1 MSSSSSPSDSRPP
14 AGPLR
19 LGLAALLPFVVLLL
33 PAGPPGSA
41 LGPSAL
47 LPALFAISLAFATA
61 RTIVPL
67 AGGVWLGVSM
77 LLWEQGLRWSA
88 PFVALFE
95 GVRSFIV
102 SNSVYR
108 GPSTLPGCESDGWCA
123 AVARAG
129 GADNPD
135 LAVCGADGVC
145 ELLPAGLSYGVQ
157 SFQLAV
163 LGFVFVLIGTV
174 ALVVRAGGIAGVADR
189 FVVFARSARS
199 TRLISFFL
207 GLFVFFDDYANTL
220 IVGGTMRPL
229 ADRMRI
235 SREKLAW
242 IVDSTAAPVAG
253 LSVLSTWVAFEVS
266 QFAPQLGVVGLDEA
280 AGYSVFLQTI
290 PYRFYCILS
299 LVMVGMVCLTSRDF
313 GPMLVAEQRAH
324 RTGAVFRPGARP
336 MSASGTSDSD
346 AKEGIPHLAR
356 VALIPIGAMIF
367 SILALFW
374 IQGESSHASHIGTGL
389 GFAHLQEVLR
399 GVEDNTY
406 LLFKG
411 SCVGLVLAVSLALG
425 MRLLSPREV
434 VEAVFS
440 GSRTLGMAVGIL
452 FLAWAMAAV
461 CKGLGTGEYLKLLA
475 PHIPALLLPIGLFLI
490 ACVISFATGSSW
502 STMGILLPIIID
514 LAATVGAGT
523 PLGAMGMVII
533 TIGAVLDGSIF
544 GDHCSP
550 ISDTTLLSSAAA
562 GSDHMDHVKTQ
573 APYAVVVMLVALL
586 LGYLPVS
593 AGLSVWLSL
602 PIAVM
607 AVIGLVIG
615 IGRRAED

>member
-1 MSSSSSPSDSRPP
+1 MTPSESRSRV
-14 AGPLR
+14 GPVR
-19 LGLAALLPFVVLLL
+19 VGLAALLPFVVLLL
-33 PAGPPGSA
+33 PDGGPGSSV
-41 LGPSAL
+41 GPTSL

-61 RTIVPL
+61 RAIVPL

-77 LLWEQGLRWSA
+77 LLWQGGLRWSA

-95 GVRSFIV
+95 SIRSFVV
-102 SNSVYR
+102 SNSIYR
-108 GPSTLPGCESDGWCA
+108 SPRSLFGCESDLWCA
-123 AVARAG
+123 AVARSG
-129 GADNPD
+129 GADHPE
-135 LAVCGADGVC
+135 LAVCGAEGVC
-145 ELLPAGLSYGVQ
+145 ELVPAGLSYGVQ

-163 LGFVFVLIGTV
+163 LGFVFVLIAMVTV
-174 ALVVRAGGIAGVADR
+174 VVRAGGIAGVADR

-199 TRLISFFL
+199 TRLISFLL
-207 GLFVFFDDYANTL
+207 GLCVFFDDYANTL

-253 LSVLSTWVAFEVS
+253 LSILSTWVAFEVS

-280 AGYSVFLQTI
+280 AGYSVFLQTV

-299 LVMVGMVCLTSRDF
+299 LVLVAVVCLTSRDF
-313 GPMLVAEQRAH
+313 GPMLLAEQRAH

-336 MSASGTSDSD
+336 MSASGATDSE

-356 VALIPIGAMIF
+356 VALIPIGTTVV

-374 IQGESSHASHIGTGL
+374 IQGESLHSTHVAAGL
-389 GFAHLQEVLR
+389 SFAHIQEVLE
-399 GVEDNTY
+399 GVVDNTY
-406 LLFKG
+406 LLFQG
-411 SCVGLVLAVSLALG
+411 SCIGLFLAVFMALAL
-425 MRLLSPREV
+425 RLLSVREV
-434 VEAVFS
+434 LTSVFS
-440 GSRTLGMAVGIL
+440 GSRTLGMAVGVL
-452 FLAWAMAAV
+452 FLAWAMASV
-461 CKGLGTGEYLKLLA
+461 CKGLGTGEYLKLMA
-475 PHIPALLLPIGLFLI
+475 PHIPGVLLPLGLFLI

-514 LAATVGAGT
+514 LAASVGAGT
-523 PLGAMGMVII
+523 PVGSMGMVII

-573 APYAVVVMLVALL
+573 APYATVVMVVALL
-586 LGYLPVS
+586 LGYLPVAS
-593 AGLSVWLSL
+593 GLSVWLAL
-602 PIAVM
+602 PISVM
-607 AVIGLVIG
+607 AIIGLVIVL
-615 IGRRAED
+615 GRRADA

>member
-1 MSSSSSPSDSRPP
+1 M
-14 AGPLR
+14 R
-19 LGLAALLPFVVLLL
+19 LGLAAVLPFVVLLL
-33 PAGPPGSA
+33 PDGPDGA
-41 LGPSAL
+41 AVGPSAL

-61 RTIVPL
+61 RTILPL

-77 LLWEQGLRWSA
+77 LLWQEGLRWSA
-88 PFVALFE
+88 PFVALYE

-135 LAVCGADGVC
+135 LAVCGAEGVC
-145 ELLPAGLSYGVQ
+145 EMLPAGLSYGVQ

-163 LGFVFVLIGTV
+163 LGFVFVLIGMV

-207 GLFVFFDDYANTL
+207 GLLVFFDDYANTL

-299 LVMVGMVCLTSRDF
+299 LIMVGMVCLTSRDF

-336 MSASGTSDSD
+336 MSASGSTAAD

-356 VALIPIGAMIF
+356 VALIPIGATIV

-374 IQGESSHASHIGTGL
+374 IQGEASHASHVGAGL
-389 GFAHLQEVLR
+389 AFGHLQEVLE
-399 GVEDNTY
+399 GVQDNTY

-411 SCVGLVLAVSLALG
+411 SCIGLALAVVMILG
-425 MRLLSPREV
+425 LRLLSPREV
-434 VEAVFS
+434 VGAVFS
-440 GSRTLGMAVGIL
+440 GSRTLSMAVGIL
-452 FLAWAMAAV
+452 FLAWAMASV

-573 APYAVVVMLVALL
+573 APYAVSVMLVALL

-607 AVIGLVIG
+607 AIIGLVIG

>member
-1 MSSSSSPSDSRPP
+1 M
-14 AGPLR
+14 R
-19 LGLAALLPFVVLLL
+19 LGLAASLPFVVLLL
-33 PAGPPGSA
+33 PEGAPGAVAGS
-41 LGPSAL
+41 SSL
-47 LPALFAISLAFATA
+47 LPPLFAISLAFATA

-67 AGGVWLGVSM
+67 AGGVWLGVTM
-77 LLWEQGLRWSA
+77 LLWQEGLRWTA
-88 PFVALFE
+88 PFVAVFE
-95 GVRSFIV
+95 SLRSFIV
-102 SNSVYR
+102 TNSIYR
-108 GPSTLPGCESDGWCA
+108 GPHTLPGCESDGWCVV
-123 AVARAG
+123 VARSA
-129 GADNPD
+129 GADQPG
-135 LAVCGADGVC
+135 LAVCGDQGIC
-145 ELLPAGLSYGVQ
+145 DLLPAGLSYGVQ

-163 LGFVFVLIGTV
+163 LGFVFVLIGMV

-199 TRLISFFL
+199 TRMVSFLL
-207 GLFVFFDDYANTL
+207 GLCVFFDDYANTL

-229 ADRMRI
+229 TDRMRI

-266 QFAPQLGVVGLDEA
+266 QFAPQLGVVGLDES
-280 AGYSVFLQTI
+280 AGYAVFLQTI

-299 LVMVGMVCLTSRDF
+299 LLLVAVVCLTSRDF

-336 MSASGTSDSD
+336 MSAAGAVDAD

-356 VALIPIGAMIF
+356 VALVPIGATIL
-367 SILALFW
+367 SILTLFW
-374 IQGESSHASHIGTGL
+374 LQGEATHASHFSAGL
-389 GFAHLQEVLR
+389 SFAHLQEVLE
-399 GVEDNTY
+399 GVADNTY

-411 SCVGLVLAVSLALG
+411 SCVGLVLAVVMALG
-425 MRLLSPREV
+425 MRLLTLREV
-434 VEAVFS
+434 VGAVFS
-440 GSRTLGMAVGIL
+440 GSRTLSMAVGIL

-461 CKGLGTGEYLKLLA
+461 CKGLGTGEYLKLMA

-490 ACVISFATGSSW
+490 ACLISFATGSSW

-523 PLGAMGMVII
+523 PLGSMGMVII
-533 TIGAVLDGSIF
+533 TVGAVLDGSIF

-573 APYAVVVMLVALL
+573 APYALAVMLIALL

-593 AGLSVWLSL
+593 AGLSVWLAL
-602 PIAVM
+602 PISGM
-607 AVIGLVIG
+607 AVIAMVVVF
-615 IGRRAED
+615 GRRAED